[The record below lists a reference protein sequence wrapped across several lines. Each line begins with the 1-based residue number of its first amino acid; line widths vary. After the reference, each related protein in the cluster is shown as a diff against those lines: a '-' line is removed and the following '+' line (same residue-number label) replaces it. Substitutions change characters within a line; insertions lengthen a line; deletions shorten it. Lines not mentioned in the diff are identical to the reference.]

1 VAVAEAVVT
10 ARPPRAIAPPASTAA
25 QRISLWVSAVFG
37 GFLLLAFLLMP
48 GFFPPMS
55 PRMSAQA
62 TAAYYADHTSR
73 IRASMIIFNVCAI
86 MLIPLFTVIVH
97 QMKRMATDTQVL
109 AYCYLSA
116 VTSGATL
123 LAIADLFWLIAAFR
137 PDRDPNIIQMLND
150 FAWIVFTAP
159 VGMIVGQCLC
169 IAIAVWLDKHAVPIF
184 PKWVAP
190 FCVLIA
196 ALMVPAAAAAAV
208 QTGPLAW
215 NGFISFWLRVVS
227 YGTFLVVMFFVLR
240 GAIRREQA
248 DIDDSAND
256 GAA

>member
-1 VAVAEAVVT
+1 MAVADVVAP
-10 ARPPRAIAPPASTAA
+10 ARPVRTTAPPASTAA
-25 QRISLWVSAVFG
+25 QTISLYISAVFG
-37 GFLLLAFLLMP
+37 GFLLLAFLLFP
-48 GFFPPMS
+48 GFFPPMPPS
-55 PRMSAQA
+55 WSAARVAQF
-62 TAAYYADHTSR
+62 YADHTDR

-86 MLIPLFTVIVH
+86 MLIPFFTVIVH
-97 QMKRMATDTQVL
+97 QIKRMATDTQVL

-137 PDRDPNIIQMLND
+137 PDRDPNLIQLLND

-169 IAIAVWLDKHAVPIF
+169 IAIAVWLDKHETPIF

-190 FCVLIA
+190 FCVVIS
-196 ALMVPAAAAAAV
+196 ALMVPAACAAAV

-215 NGFISFWLRVVS
+215 NGFVSFWLRVIS
-227 YGTFLVVMFFVLR
+227 YAAFLVVMFFVLR
-240 GAIRREQA
+240 RAIAREQA
-248 DIDDSAND
+248 EID